1 LVSPPRR
8 NAQVKPLHK
17 HFIWIGPLV
26 LTATL
31 ADCSSDAPSDA
42 VVMTVSGPIAPQEIG
57 TTLPHE
63 HVMVDFA
70 DAELVS
76 PDRYDRAE
84 VFRTVLPHLQQA
96 RALGL
101 QTLIEATPAYLGR
114 DPLLLKQLADSSGI
128 LLLTNTGYYGADGD
142 RHLPRYA
149 FSDSADSLAA
159 RWIREWEEGIDGTG
173 IRPGFIKIGVN
184 PGPLSD
190 IDRKL
195 VQAAA
200 RTHLRTGLTIASH
213 TGVAAAALDQ
223 LAVLEAEGVDP
234 SAWIWV
240 HAQNEPDTT
249 IHVRT
254 ARGGAWISFDGLASD
269 NVQRYVELVSFM
281 KAEGLLHRVLVSH
294 DAGWY
299 HVGEPGG
306 GTFRP
311 YDTLFTDF
319 LPALEAAGFTDDEIR
334 QLTVVNPAL
343 AFTVRVRSKT
353 R

>member
-1 LVSPPRR
+1 M
-8 NAQVKPLHK
+8 KPTHTP
-17 HFIWIGPLV
+17 FARIGL
-26 LTATL
+26 LALAATL
-31 ADCSSDAPSDA
+31 TGCASDAPSDA
-42 VVMTVSGPIAPQEIG
+42 IVMTVNGPIPPGEIG

-76 PDRYDRAE
+76 PDRYDRRE
-84 VFRTVLPHLQQA
+84 VFQTVLPHLRRA
-96 RALGL
+96 RSLGV
-101 QTLIEATPAYLGR
+101 QTMVEATPAYLGR
-114 DPLLLKQLADSSGI
+114 DPLLLRQLADSSGI
-128 LLLTNTGYYGADGD
+128 NLLTNTGYYGADGD
-142 RHLPRYA
+142 RHLPRHA

-159 RWIREWEEGIDGTG
+159 RWVREWEEGIDGTG

-195 VQAAA
+195 VEAAA

-213 TGVAAAALDQ
+213 TGRAAALDQ
-223 LAVLEAEGVDP
+223 LAVLDVEGVDP

-240 HAQNEPDTT
+240 HAQNEPDST
-249 IHVRT
+249 IHIRA
-254 ARGGAWISFDGLASD
+254 ARSGAWISFDGLASD
-269 NVQRYVELVSFM
+269 NVDRYVELVSFM
-281 KAEGLLHRVLVSH
+281 KAEGMLHRVLVSH

-306 GTFRP
+306 GGFRA
-311 YDTLFTDF
+311 YDTLFTDL
-319 LPALEAAGFTDDEIR
+319 LPALKEAGFTDDEIK

-353 R
+353 M